1 MAGAPPESLAVVDV
15 LDGAE
20 GGIGAPEE
28 QRRGRARRAGWMK
41 IGERKRQ
48 FPQGCACWAA
58 VLHFA
63 AGFGA
68 TAGAASGLP
77 RLQNDFAA
85 PVTETAGVGLRAV
98 LFVGFKIRQ

>member
-1 MAGAPPESLAVVDV
+1 MAGAPPESRAVVDV

-20 GGIGAPEE
+20 GGRGAPEE
-28 QRRGRARRAGWMK
+28 HRRCHARRAGWMK

-68 TAGAASGLP
+68 TAGAASGP
-77 RLQNDFAA
+77 PCLQNDFAA
-85 PVTETAGVGLRAV
+85 PVTETAGVSLKGCC
-98 LFVGFKIRQ
+98 F